1 MMKKFP
7 LCRRAF
13 LPVAFLLSIAGSAAA
28 QTRVIR
34 TTTGKEYVCRVL
46 SADSEKLMVRMEG
59 RRALRYFGR
68 DSIRSIRSLPREEK
82 EGRYDMLT
90 LALEGGYSYRGRIFA
105 STGDCSL
112 NGVQCAGEGMPWHD
126 MTDGFI
132 VGGTVS
138 GFVSE
143 SWGVGVTA
151 NYRGLQEWDFRSFY
165 IGPAVTYRLFD
176 GRYRNAWMFDLGAG
190 YLRSSMDFGNGETWR
205 TASFAGQAGAAYLW
219 RLTGGV
225 GLQLRVSLL
234 ASAAKRFDAEQNVS
248 GGQAGERRVR
258 MSPAMALHSVNLTVG
273 LVFGR

>member
-1 MMKKFP
+1 MMKNFP

-46 SADSEKLMVRMEG
+46 SADSEKLMVKMEG

-126 MTDGFI
+126 MTDGL
-132 VGGTVS
+132 S
-138 GFVSE
+138 S
-143 SWGVGVTA
+143 A
-151 NYRGLQEWDFRSFY
+151 
-165 IGPAVTYRLFD
+165 GPY
-176 GRYRNAWMFDLGAG
+176 
-190 YLRSSMDFGNGETWR
+190 
-205 TASFAGQAGAAYLW
+205 
-219 RLTGGV
+219 
-225 GLQLRVSLL
+225 RVSSPNPGGW
-234 ASAAKRFDAEQNVS
+234 ASRQITGACRSGIFAVS
-248 GGQAGERRVR
+248 I
-258 MSPAMALHSVNLTVG
+258 SVPP
-273 LVFGR
+273 